1 MQESWGKAKMECSQ
15 AEVQTGLV
23 QTHLWTWEGDLAGLE
38 HLLLLL
44 VEEDMGRDVEAE
56 LVGEEEVDGAR

>member
-1 MQESWGKAKMECSQ
+1 MECSQ